1 VSVRASGRKRLC
13 IVTPHQSDQPGGA
26 EYQIECLLQT
36 LIAQQRYEIYYLA
49 AVVSGNEKH
58 ADYRVVRIGR
68 SPRTPR
74 FGYVTHTRA
83 LYRTLAELA
92 PDVIYQRVGCGYTG
106 IAAHY
111 AQRHGTKLIWHVSSD
126 TDVTPEKSLD
136 GRNPIRRFL
145 EKRSVEYG
153 IRRASCIVTQTQHQA
168 QLLERN
174 YRRKPDAIIP
184 NFHPAP
190 SERSDKSGPLTVL
203 WVSSL
208 KSFKQPEA
216 FLELADSMREH
227 PEVRFIMIGPWQGEA
242 SWVESVRTRIA
253 STPNLEYLGARPQ
266 DEVNALLA
274 RAHVFVNTSLYEGF
288 PNTFIQAWMRE
299 AVVVSLHVDPD
310 ELLEN
315 SGLGIFC
322 HGSREQLKESIQRLL
337 TEPGLRNAFAQRARE
352 HALARHSLRNAQSL
366 VELLDAKCA

>member
-1 VSVRASGRKRLC
+1 VSATASGRKRLC
-13 IVTPHQSDQPGGA
+13 IVTPYQSDQPGGA

-49 AVVSGNEKH
+49 AVVSGTEAH

-68 SPRTPR
+68 SPRMPR

-106 IAAHY
+106 IAAHF
-111 AQRHGTKLIWHVSSD
+111 AQRHGTKLVWHVSSD

-145 EKRSVEYG
+145 EKRCVEYG

-168 QLLERN
+168 RLLEMN

-184 NFHPAP
+184 NFHPEP
-190 SERSDKSGPLTVL
+190 SEPLDKSGPLTVA

-208 KSFKQPEA
+208 KPFKQPEA
-216 FLELADSMREH
+216 FLELADSLRDRAD
-227 PEVRFIMIGPWQGEA
+227 VRFVMIGPWQGEA
-242 SWVESVRTRIA
+242 SWVESVRPRIE
-253 STPNLEYLGARPQ
+253 STPNLEYLGARTQ
-266 DEVNALLA
+266 EEVNALLA

-299 AVVVSLHVDPD
+299 VVVCSLHVDPD
-310 ELLEN
+310 GLLERA
-315 SGLGIFC
+315 GLGVFC
-322 HGSREQLKESIQRLL
+322 HDSRAQLNESVRRLL
-337 TEPGLRNAFAQRARE
+337 TDSAQRT
-352 HALARHSLRNAQSL
+352 ALAQRGRAYAHSMHSLANAQSL
-366 VELLDAKCA
+366 VELLEAKCA